1 MSAGL
6 TARKYWCSML
16 KLGASYQQLLAKVGH
31 LGALSPHELSAR
43 KGPDLDCA
51 GPWRFSETLVTGTVA
66 TP

>member
-6 TARKYWCSML
+6 TARRYWCSML

-31 LGALSPHELSAR
+31 LGAPSPHELGAG
-43 KGPDLDCA
+43 KGPLPHPPGF
-51 GPWRFSETLVTGTVA
+51 GPCWSLVLLED